1 MEVRWDQRDR
11 EWGEEK
17 TLFEKG
23 SKVEKKVEKELMMFV
38 LNLSIFLFNLIKR
51 RKNVTTITDI
61 MIQITLLYFARDFP
75 LTFDMV

>member
-1 MEVRWDQRDR
+1 M
-11 EWGEEK
+11 
-17 TLFEKG
+17 FEKG

-38 LNLSIFLFNLIKR
+38 LNVSIFLFNLIKR
-51 RKNVTTITDI
+51 RKNVPTITDI

>member
-1 MEVRWDQRDR
+1 M
-11 EWGEEK
+11 
-17 TLFEKG
+17 FEKG

-38 LNLSIFLFNLIKR
+38 LNVSIFLFNLIKR

>member
-1 MEVRWDQRDR
+1 M
-11 EWGEEK
+11 
-17 TLFEKG
+17 FEKG

>member
-1 MEVRWDQRDR
+1 M
-11 EWGEEK
+11 
-17 TLFEKG
+17 FEKG
-23 SKVEKKVEKELMMFV
+23 NKVEKKVEKELMMFV
-38 LNLSIFLFNLIKR
+38 LNVSIFLFNLIKR